1 MTAVRIA
8 VRKRT
13 KPKDFPHR
21 RLLHLPSEPV
31 CLSVLG
37 RQQPKLQRAA
47 VVKNPVRKRKR
58 TKRKSLSRFVASVV
72 RMASEE

>member
-1 MTAVRIA
+1 M
-8 VRKRT
+8 
-13 KPKDFPHR
+13 
-21 RLLHLPSEPV
+21 LE
-31 CLSVLG
+31 